1 METRKSAIITAG
13 LALSLAT
20 GAWFDKFFFLRG
32 SPILLAVTKSG
43 SNYTFFASVGGTE
56 VSVRA
61 ETLSGVSVSPSKVK
75 FGNSAGV
82 HPESMYWYGGKVD
95 VNTAESSTSVSES
108 LHTLSF
114 LALE

>member
-1 METRKSAIITAG
+1 MGTRKLAAVTAG
-13 LALSLAT
+13 PASPFAVGALR
-20 GAWFDKFFFLRG
+20 DEFFFLRG

-56 VSVRA
+56 VAVRA

-75 FGNSAGV
+75 FGNAAGV
-82 HPESMYWYGGKVD
+82 HPESMYWYGGNVD
-95 VNTAESSTSVSES
+95 TSSAESCSNVSLS